1 MSKFRMIDAIRKHN
15 KTAKPQFLIGFEED
29 QLNSY
34 LRRLRVLKDR
44 RGRFSYWVR
53 EGDSPAIVTRDHAD

>member
-1 MSKFRMIDAIRKHN
+1 MSKFRMIDAIRRHN
-15 KTAKPQFLIGFEED
+15 QTAQPQFLIGFEKG

-53 EGDSPAIVTRDHAD
+53 EGDTPAVISREDG